1 MPDKIPELLTPNP
14 TSATAADSSLAARW
28 PVVPALGQTFCRA
41 LFPFHAK
48 AKRLSKFEVPPSAAN
63 LTKTDRQLTND
74 SNHGYRAHVRRMRSQ
89 HRSKQLL
96 TNTQCPVGARFPEA
110 GTTDLSRQTRR
121 IRMLM
126 RCDSLTSSR
135 TTRSA
140 VPARTPA
147 PGDGTRMSVWVSV
160 PPRPPLRVP
169 TSTRSALSPAW
180 SPSVAVSS
188 PVPSCPPRCTVRSPA
203 DSSRAQKDDWRGRTT
218 GQPLTGRRHLDHPS

>member
-1 MPDKIPELLTPNP
+1 M
-14 TSATAADSSLAARW
+14 
-28 PVVPALGQTFCRA
+28 
-41 LFPFHAK
+41 
-48 AKRLSKFEVPPSAAN
+48 SKFDVPHCAAN

-74 SNHGYRAHVRRMRSQ
+74 SKNGYRAHVRRMRKQ
-89 HRSKQLL
+89 HGSEQLL
-96 TNTQCPVGARFPEA
+96 IIPQCPVGARLPEA
-110 GTTDLSRQTRR
+110 GTTDLSRQTHR

-147 PGDGTRMSVWVSV
+147 PGDGTRTSVWVSV

-188 PVPSCPPRCTVRSPA
+188 PVPSCPPRCTVRYPA
-203 DSSRAQKDDWRGRTT
+203 LSSRARRRNMGVVAGQDTT
-218 GQPLTGRRHLDHPS
+218 LTGHRHLDHPS